1 MINSM
6 KKKSISK
13 WAKIIIS
20 AVITALVGTAIT
32 VIINMNNFNGDNNT
46 NINGNVDN
54 STVING
60 NIYNN
65 TVYADDNFIEES
77 YERERPYT
85 VRETYLS
92 ERSGDDGN
100 DYKLV
105 SVDTRMG
112 PDMKL
117 YTYYTYDVTY
127 Y

>member
-1 MINSM
+1 M

-65 TVYADDNFIEES
+65 NTVYADDNFIEES

-85 VRETYLS
+85 VRETY
-92 ERSGDDGN
+92 
-100 DYKLV
+100 
-105 SVDTRMG
+105 
-112 PDMKL
+112 
-117 YTYYTYDVTY
+117 
-127 Y
+127 

>member
-1 MINSM
+1 M

-65 TVYADDNFIEES
+65 NTVYADDNFIEES

-92 ERSGDDGN
+92 ARSGDDGN

-112 PDMKL
+112 SDMKMH
-117 YTYYTYDVTY
+117 TYYTYDVTY